1 MHTNDSSHARVARS
15 ASTASAVA
23 AFFAHEV
30 DCDMPGVLVPR
41 LETQIVV
48 RFGPM
53 ARGGLDVHALG
64 ARQQV
69 HRKLILGG
77 QRTLVARLRLGM
89 HEAVLGAPA
98 SAIVGHTVALEDLW
112 GDDAAARLFDRLAGA
127 RDMVD
132 AAAALESAVSDRLAN
147 TDARSARPRLALK
160 AAEMLESASV
170 DAVAAQLGV
179 SARHLRRVFREA
191 LGVSPKAYARLTRFQ
206 RALNVAREDGH
217 AGWAS
222 IAAAAGY
229 YDQAH
234 LIAEFHAIAGV
245 TPRAL
250 VNELRMGP
258 RIG

>member
-1 MHTNDSSHARVARS
+1 MRANDSCHDHIARS
-15 ASTASAVA
+15 ASATSAVA
-23 AFFAHEV
+23 ACIVHEV
-30 DCDMPGVLVPR
+30 DRDTPGVLIPR

-69 HRKLILGG
+69 HRKLLLGG

-89 HEAVLGAPA
+89 HEAVLGVPA

-112 GDDAAARLFDRLAGA
+112 GDAAARLFDRLAGV

-132 AAAALESAVSDRLAN
+132 ATAALQSAISERLGVAN
-147 TDARSARPRLALK
+147 ALSARSRFALG
-160 AAEMLESASV
+160 AAEMLTSANV
-170 DAVAAQLGV
+170 DTVATHLGM

-191 LGVSPKAYARLTRFQ
+191 LGMSPKAYARLTRFQ
-206 RALNVAREDGH
+206 RALHIAREDGH

-222 IAAAAGY
+222 VAAAAGY

-245 TPRAL
+245 TPRTL
-250 VNELRMGP
+250 VNELRRGP